1 MIESG
6 GTVNLSHIWLTES
19 PLVRVSEPY
28 NSGPKL
34 NQEYAIPTEVIP
46 VKLRHVGSCFLVSY
60 RRREFARER
69 CAVSSLGGLAHARK
83 FQTGTLPNTR
93 SAGLR
98 SVTGRHSRTWLLLP
112 TQGAECHEALSRA
125 ALGRG
130 KSGNRLVKNQG
141 MFRHI
146 TL

>member
-60 RRREFARER
+60 RRRKFAGER
-69 CAVSSLGGLAHARK
+69 CAVSSLGGLAHAANFKLRHYR
-83 FQTGTLPNTR
+83 TR
-93 SAGLR
+93 GQP
-98 SVTGRHSRTWLLLP
+98 V
-112 TQGAECHEALSRA
+112 CALSPGDTPGPGCCFQRKEQNVTK
-125 ALGRG
+125 L
-130 KSGNRLVKNQG
+130 
-141 MFRHI
+141 
-146 TL
+146 